1 MHKIKIKLLLNKI
14 CTKKIGMGHIDKDY
28 LNAKFKHSL
37 EVYKIARKIDKK
49 LAVKY
54 SAAFLFHD
62 IGRFYGTD
70 SKDFNHADF
79 GYRLLKKS
87 GWFNNFIILPI
98 LYHESDL
105 NWKELINKHCKSEK
119 MSTED
124 IEIISDLCALLKDA
138 DLIANMRGIC
148 KEKIIQQTH
157 NIKISYTNFN
167 NFMNNKICIA
177 QPKSKQQFNKITYI
191 LCGLSIINLP
201 KSKIFLKN
209 ERIVAD
215 LIAKLRLLSPEYD
228 NKLNLAI
235 NKMKSKAI
243 IDGWIDANNII
254 VLKKRWKHNN
264 IPNRFTEIGI
274 DPDNNKLLFGI
285 SSEIEDMPANY
296 EVRKK
301 GFIKMHAKEFFIRV
315 WILKYSISIGTGEI
329 EIVNKNRNNFKILF
343 GIAGTK

>member
-1 MHKIKIKLLLNKI
+1 MHTIKIKLLLNKI
-14 CTKKIGMGHIDKDY
+14 HTKKIGLVHIDKEY

-37 EVYKIARKIDKK
+37 EVYKIAKKIDNKF
-49 LAVKY
+49 AVKY
-54 SAAFLFHD
+54 SAAFLLHD

-79 GYRLLKKS
+79 AYRLLKKS
-87 GWFNNFIILPI
+87 GWFNNFILLPI

-124 IEIISDLCALLKDA
+124 IEIVSNLCALLKDA
-138 DLIANMRGIC
+138 DLIANMRGIF
-148 KEKIIQQTH
+148 KEKIVQQTH
-157 NIKISYTNFN
+157 NIKISYANFN
-167 NFMNNKICIA
+167 NFMNNKIRIA
-177 QPKSKQQFNKITYI
+177 QPTSKQQINKITYI

-201 KSKIFLKN
+201 KSKVFLKN
-209 ERIVAD
+209 QRIVAD
-215 LIAKLRLLSPEYD
+215 LITKTRLLSQKDD

-235 NKMKSKAI
+235 NKMTSKAI
-243 IDGWIDANNII
+243 MDGWMDANNII
-254 VLKKRWKHNN
+254 VLKKRWKHTN

-285 SSEIEDMPANY
+285 SSEIESMLENY

-301 GFIKMHAKEFFIRV
+301 GFIKMHDKEFFIRV

-329 EIVNKNRNNFKILF
+329 EIVNKNRNNFKMLF